1 LDGTLHQTWS
11 PVGVQPRVPTR
22 GERKTAHIFGAI
34 SLEADF
40 FWYAVSVFNGHTF
53 HEFLQR
59 LVTHYADKKVLLV
72 MDNGPCH
79 WLDET
84 GKRWLSENES
94 KIQLFRLPPYS
105 PEFNPVEGCWKAT
118 RRLATHNRHYPTV
131 EARDAALK
139 EAFASF
145 ETDPAK
151 VDGYVRRYREEDAPV
166 ALAA

>member
-1 LDGTLHQTWS
+1 M
-11 PVGVQPRVPTR
+11 PTR

-118 RRLATHNRHYPTV
+118 RRLATHNRYYPTV